1 MANHL
6 DLEEQEQLDQIKHY
20 WKQYGNLLTWVAI
33 LILGGLASWNGYQY
47 WQGRQATQAAAML
60 DEVEKIVQSSDAPKA
75 ERAFGDMRER
85 FAGTAYT
92 QQAALMVGKML
103 YEAGKVDGARATLAW
118 ASEHASDPG
127 YAAVARLRLASI
139 LVGERAWDEALK
151 TLAAVT
157 GEEFSALVADR
168 RGDIFMLQDKR
179 QDAVAEFTKAYKAL
193 DERTEYRR
201 LVSVKLNALGVNL
214 AEDAPGAVA
223 GSGGSK

>member
-1 MANHL
+1 
-6 DLEEQEQLDQIKHY
+6 
-20 WKQYGNLLTWVAI
+20 
-33 LILGGLASWNGYQY
+33 
-47 WQGRQATQAAAML
+47 
-60 DEVEKIVQSSDAPKA
+60 
-75 ERAFGDMRER
+75 
-85 FAGTAYT
+85 
-92 QQAALMVGKML
+92 MVGKML